1 MKKLLLTLPIT
12 LFVLAM
18 VNLAMGQSY
27 LVERPIVA
35 TDTITDDDGV
45 ELVVSHDDAEQEND
59 EMDSLTDDDI
69 DAGWEGEADD
79 QNILTAGLR
88 FQNISIPKGA
98 TIDSAYI
105 LVFSHEGKSTED
117 VANLTILGE
126 DSDNPE
132 TFTLD
137 ALITDRP
144 VIDDSVE
151 WIVDDVWE
159 IYQPY
164 RTVDLSVIVQSLVDR
179 EGWKAG
185 NAMAFI
191 IKGQNQ
197 GPSEVE
203 NAREFEAFEN
213 IADPEDGGDGQ
224 NHPERVPRLF
234 VYYSLDSNLV
244 NQPIIA
250 TDTIEDEDGV
260 TLIVSSD
267 DAEQENDEMDSL
279 TDDDIDTGWEGEA
292 DDQNVLTA
300 GLRFQN
306 IIIPQG
312 ASIDSAYFILHS
324 HEGKS
329 TEDVANITIVGEA
342 TDNAETFTLDAL
354 ITDRPETDA
363 SVLWVVDDVWE
374 IYQPYRSADISPIVQ
389 ELVNREG
396 WNPGNAMA
404 FILKGED
411 QGPSEVE
418 NAREFEAFENI
429 ADPEDGGDGQN
440 HPERVP
446 RLVVYFSAG
455 SGAPT
460 SIFQSI
466 PTEYNQL
473 LVYPNPVDKGIVN
486 IEMATAKPALIK
498 LFNQNGQLISQ
509 EVSEFGKQVSLKTS
523 TLPSGLYILQ
533 ATQNNTIYTH
543 KLIIKN

>member
-312 ASIDSAYFILHS
+312 ASILHS